1 MSKRKENKFIPIFK
15 VDHDWPR
22 GTYKVVGYT
31 SNDYQGNTIAQELSK
46 TKALRI
52 AKFFV
57 KEFKGTLLSNIKE
70 AV

>member
-46 TKALRI
+46 TKSLLI
-52 AKFFV
+52 AKFFFIV
-57 KEFKGTLLSNIKE
+57 FNGNLISNIKL